1 MRIVFVS
8 YEYPPDTGFGGIGTY
23 VYQVTH
29 LLSEYNID
37 VEVICGTDKP
47 DHVISENDHLTLH
60 RLKTQSREEFR
71 DLVPTAI
78 KKILE
83 QNDIDLIEA
92 PEYGAESLHVKPAFP
107 DIPLIVKLHTP
118 AYLIKRLNDH
128 YFDKQWHRKIKYA
141 FASYRYDNDIEYKT
155 TRLADYITSP
165 SISLG
170 DIISKD
176 WKIKRDEII
185 LSPYP
190 YKPNTSL
197 LQIPAEDQR
206 KTVLYMGRLETRK
219 GVYNFAKAIP
229 FVLKQVPDAD
239 FVFLGKN
246 DRGPW
251 RKATMKDVLLK
262 ELGGSASRVR
272 FIDHVPLSQI
282 PHFLST
288 ASVCVFPSL
297 WENFPNVCLEAM
309 SAARGIVASRSGGMS
324 QMLQPCDGGLLV
336 DPHDVQAIADSIIKL
351 LQHPEERIAY
361 GKRSR
366 QRIIDYH
373 ASTIP
378 HKIVEQYKAFA
389 ERKEKID
396 SGF

>member
-29 LLSEYNID
+29 LLSERGID
-37 VEVICGTDKP
+37 VEVICGTDQH
-47 DHVISENDHLTLH
+47 DRVNAVNDHLILH
-60 RLKTQSREEFR
+60 RLQTNSREEFR
-71 DLVPTAI
+71 KLVPAAI
-78 KKILE
+78 KQIIQHKNI
-83 QNDIDLIEA
+83 DIIEA
-92 PEYGAESLHVKPAFP
+92 PEYGAESLYIKPAFP

-118 AYLIKRLNDH
+118 AYLIKKLNDH

-141 FASYRYDNDIEYKT
+141 FAKYRSDNDVEYKA
-155 TRLADYITSP
+155 TRLADYVTSP
-165 SISLG
+165 SVSLG
-170 DIISKD
+170 DIISRD
-176 WKIKRDEII
+176 WNMKREEII

-197 LQIPAEDQR
+197 LNIPADDRR

-219 GVYNFAKAIP
+219 GVYNLAKAIP
-229 FVLKQVPDAD
+229 FVLKQVPDAN
-239 FVFLGKN
+239 FVFLGKD

-262 ELGGSASRVR
+262 ELGRYAGSVR

-282 PHFLST
+282 PDFLST

-309 SAARGIVASRSGGMS
+309 SAARGGGGGGGGGGA
-324 QMLQPCDGGLLV
+324 QMLQPCEGGLLV
-336 DPHDVQAIADSIIKL
+336 DPHDVQAIADSISNL
-351 LQHPEERIAY
+351 LQHPVERIAY
-361 GKRSR
+361 GKRCR
-366 QRIIDYH
+366 QRIMDYH
-373 ASTIP
+373 ANTVP
-378 HKIVEQYKAFA
+378 NKIVEQYK
-389 ERKEKID
+389 
-396 SGF
+396 